1 MNTHLVATVIFGLAA
16 SLCWGSG
23 DFSGGLASR
32 RAYVGS
38 VVLTDYAVGLVLLV
52 TLALLWREPVPE
64 PSDLLWGGLA
74 GLAGVLGVLAFY
86 SALAKGKMGIVA
98 PVSAVLT
105 VALPVLF
112 SVFTAGLPTLL
123 QLGGFALAGL
133 SIGLIAG
140 PQRAEGS
147 PRGMGLAVLAG
158 CGFGGFFIL
167 ISQVQP
173 AATFW
178 SLAAA
183 RLGCIGVLLVLLRVR
198 QKPLLPPM
206 TVAPL
211 VVLAGVLDAFG
222 NVLFV
227 LAAHSGHLDVAAILS
242 SLYPAAT
249 VGLSALVLRERVMR
263 IQAVGILL
271 VLLAVPLISA

>member
-1 MNTHLVATVIFGLAA
+1 MNTHLLATAIFGLAA

-38 VVLTDYAVGLVLLV
+38 VVLTDYVVGFVLLL
-52 TLALLWREPVPE
+52 TLALLWKEPIPE

-74 GLAGVLGVLAFY
+74 GLAGVLGLLAFY
-86 SALAKGKMGIVA
+86 SALARGKMGIVA

-105 VALPVLF
+105 AALPVLF

-123 QLGGFALAGL
+123 QLEGFVLALLA
-133 SIGLIAG
+133 IMLISR
-140 PQRAEGS
+140 PQRTTE
-147 PRGMGLAVLAG
+147 PPQGLRLALLAG
-158 CGFGGFFIL
+158 CGFGCFFIL
-167 ISQVQP
+167 ISRVPP

-183 RLGCIGVLLVLLRVR
+183 RFSSIGVLLVLLRVR
-198 QKPLLPPM
+198 QRPLLPPM

-211 VVLAGVLDAFG
+211 VVLAGVLDALG
-222 NVLFV
+222 NILFV

-263 IQAVGILL
+263 IQALGILL
-271 VLLAVPLISA
+271 VLLAIPLISA